1 MPYGKHTR
9 RPQIGRAWARML
21 CVALV
26 SSASPTLA
34 APDLKRPLL
43 ASRVSVPAPPP
54 LPAAPVHAILRI
66 DKSENRNQVFYG
78 ARVDAA
84 CRPKGA
90 SPVYA
95 YWRMRERGPNATENL
110 LDHEQQAYGIEMQSV
125 LARSKQGGSVR
136 VQLRAWPDR
145 PVELQLFRAANG
157 CAARALLDIQGMRAI
172 LQSIYIDIGFL
183 FSVNYALL
191 RGIRITEGTP
201 IHEKLRR

>member
-1 MPYGKHTR
+1 
-9 RPQIGRAWARML
+9 ML
-21 CVALV
+21 CAALAC
-26 SSASPTLA
+26 SASPTLA
-34 APDLKRPLL
+34 APDLKQPLL
-43 ASRVSVPAPPP
+43 ASRVSVTATAQ

-90 SPVYA
+90 NPIFA
-95 YWRMRERGPNATENL
+95 YWRMRERGPNITENL
-110 LDHEQQAYGIEMQSV
+110 LDHEQQAYGIETQRV
-125 LARSKQGGSVR
+125 LALSNQGGSVR

-145 PVELQLFRAANG
+145 PIQLQLFRATNG
-157 CAARALLDIQGMRAI
+157 CVARALLDIQRTPAI

-191 RGIRITEGTP
+191 RGIRSTDGTP
-201 IHEKLRR
+201 IHEKLQK